1 MSGLVI
7 SQDYGLVLLSV
18 VVLAL
23 QLILTTRYVASARAR
38 AFTAEYYRRP
48 GVKALV
54 EEHKKATG
62 EDKLPRSGYPDM
74 GQGRFSDELPYDAW
88 LALNNA
94 QRAHYNAI
102 EGFAPFIAFILIGGL
117 VYPRFCAAS
126 AAVYAFGREVFSVMY
141 TRSGA
146 NKRFAGALFF
156 DLALVAAFGAAVGA
170 SWSLAGLP
178 SVAALL
184 AGDATLPKPTLSW

>member
-7 SQDYGLVLLSV
+7 SQDYGLVLLSA

-23 QLILTTRYVASARAR
+23 QLILTTRYVAFARAR
-38 AFTAEYYRRP
+38 AFTADYYRRP
-48 GVKALV
+48 GVKALA

-62 EDKLPRSGYPDM
+62 EDKLPRSGYPDL
-74 GQGRFSDELPYDAW
+74 GSGRFADELPYDAW

-94 QRAHYNAI
+94 QRAHYNYL
-102 EGFAPFIAFILIGGL
+102 EGFGPFIVFILVGGL
-117 VYPRFCAAS
+117 VFPRFCAAA
-126 AAVYAFGREVFSVMY
+126 AAVYAFGRELFSYMY

-146 NKRFAGALFF
+146 NARLAGALFF
-156 DLALVAAFGAAVGA
+156 DLALVAAFGAAIA
-170 SWSLAGLP
+170 AAWSLAGLP

-184 AGDATLPKPTLSW
+184 AGGATSPKPTWSW